1 MSLRF
6 QGLCKSYKGK
16 IVFENIS
23 GSVAGKEKIGLIG
36 VNGIGKTTLA
46 RILAGEETCD
56 QGEIKRA
63 PLNSTILY
71 IEQYPVFDPNISV
84 YDEIYRMAASDSRI
98 NTDDIRDKGQDD
110 FKQSWL
116 GSKKVGTGSR
126 EFKWW

>member
-63 PLNSTILY
+63 PSKQHN
-71 IEQYPVFDPNISV
+71 SV
-84 YDEIYRMAASDSRI
+84 YRAVSG
-98 NTDDIRDKGQDD
+98 IRPKYFGI
-110 FKQSWL
+110 
-116 GSKKVGTGSR
+116 
-126 EFKWW
+126 